1 MLRIALIGCGGI
13 GALRA
18 RALASLPSYRL
29 AVASD
34 LVPGRAEALVG
45 RHGGRAVADW
55 RAAVS
60 DPGVDVVVVSTPPS
74 SHAEI
79 CVAALGAGKHVLC
92 EKPLA
97 RNASEGRLIVETA
110 ARCERLIA
118 TGFNYRFYPSIA
130 KAREILDAGGIGR
143 LDHVRSYAG
152 YSAAEHGQAWLH
164 DAAVMGGGVLR
175 DNGIHLIDLT
185 RYFLGEVA
193 EVTGFASGDVW
204 QFDGCEDNGFALL
217 RSEAGRIAAL
227 HASWTEWRGYR
238 LLVEIYGTR
247 GCIRAWCFPMMTQV
261 IAAPAPGGRARRR
274 RYLFPATH
282 VGERLWS
289 YRWVVVRSFVRELEA
304 LAGALRGERTALATG
319 HDGLRAIEIA
329 EAATRGGPVAVG
341 HAGIP
346 AFQEGRSA

>member
-1 MLRIALIGCGGI
+1 MLRVALIGCGGI

-18 RALASLPSYRL
+18 KALASLPSYHL
-29 AVASD
+29 AVVSD
-34 LVPGRAEALVG
+34 LDPGRAEALAA

-55 RAAVS
+55 RGAVS
-60 DPGVDVVVVSTPPS
+60 DGDVDVVVVSTPPS
-74 SHAEI
+74 SHAEV
-79 CVAALGAGKHVLC
+79 CVTALGAGKDVLC

-97 RNASEGRLIVETA
+97 RNAEEGRLIVEA
-110 ARCERLIA
+110 ARRTGRLIA
-118 TGFNYRFYPSIA
+118 TGFNYRFYPSIV
-130 KAREILDAGGIGR
+130 KAREVLDAGVIGR

-152 YSAAEHGQAWLH
+152 YSATEHSHPWLH

-193 EVTGFASGDVW
+193 EVIGFTSGDVW

-217 RSEAGRIAAL
+217 RNDAGNIASL

-247 GCIRAWCFPMMTQV
+247 GCIRAWCFPMMTEV
-261 IAAPAPGGRARRR
+261 IAAAERGGRARRR
-274 RYLFPATH
+274 WHLFPATQL
-282 VGERLWS
+282 GERLWS
-289 YRWVVVRSFVRELEA
+289 YRWVVVRSFIREFEA
-304 LAGALRGERTALATG
+304 LAGALRGERSPLATG

-329 EAATRGGPVAVG
+329 EAAA
-341 HAGIP
+341 HAP
-346 AFQEGRSA
+346 ASRRPGYAKVV